1 MIMSI
6 YIKISHGCSVI
17 IPPLEESRAHC
28 KDSADVL
35 STFPLLVH
43 SSAHTNT
50 VLYTPNKQRP
60 KNIQCKL
67 SIKRLLKL
75 LSDFHET
82 HKVAQQNIK
91 LASPTPGEPLSHSCT
106 GEQTISAKKTVGL
119 CLTLQQLFTF
129 H

>member
-17 IPPLEESRAHC
+17 IPPLEKSRAHC
-28 KDSADVL
+28 RDSADVL

-43 SSAHTNT
+43 SSTHTTT

-75 LSDFHET
+75 LSDFHENT
-82 HKVAQQNIK
+82 RSCSTEQK
-91 LASPTPGEPLSHSCT
+91 TCLSDPRRTTKPFLHRR
-106 GEQTISAKKTVGL
+106 TISAKKTVGL
-119 CLTLQQLFTF
+119 CLALQQLFTF